1 MTEDQFLSEYE
12 ILAIIADT
20 TDSDVYKA
28 SITGF
33 NVANAKAMLT
43 AVCATE
49 LKKNPKNAHFT
60 AAKQVLSDGPGSRE
74 KFLELI
80 RNGHIDASHDI
91 WTKPVQ
97 FNKTK
102 NFLSD
107 AAKRKQTYRQKGSAG
122 PLSQQLEA
130 LHLRMNEGD
139 GPDTIQKSTNFKNI
153 IQKHLSPGSE
163 LTRPQVVELEKT
175 VPTSI
180 QKASDSKQSL
190 PQNFAFKFNGLIDS
204 VSLLQVKIDDQAQTI
219 AEATRTEFK
228 KFWTED
234 QLGIFTT
241 QIMNQM
247 EDDASFNGLVDRKI
261 AAKFDKLELDDDVK
275 KMVEKQI
282 EAIKEQ
288 LMKDFSM
295 RMHQVE
301 KRVEKTESTI
311 ATVETRIE
319 EGENNTRVLNEKI
332 DSFEPFENFGTR
344 NGSGKESLSDYE
356 VEQAYAE
363 FVSMAKEYSRATFVA
378 QREGLVTI
386 IIMEKSFYSKNQ
398 DNKVTMNQT
407 MVENELGFKLAI
419 FGDPTISRK
428 NKYPIFEAKLTADA
442 EGNRLNLFKMKRF
455 MNKRINFKGK
465 LVVKISAPPRFS
477 IKPVTDMLMDREIIL
492 DSIDTKNGKICIYI
506 NDGNKTI
513 LEPYTTGYKEY
524 RDSCSFFIPAHPM
537 LLVRL
542 REPSIDK
549 LRAIARSEHFIHPSF
564 GVLVRKPKKHYG
576 QNNNNKPEHRF
587 ENISNFHT
595 DQENFDEQLKKFLMS
610 NNFV

>member
-1 MTEDQFLSEYE
+1 MTEDGYLSEYE
-12 ILAIIADT
+12 ILAIIADN
-20 TDSDVYKA
+20 TDSDVYKT

-49 LKKNPKNAHFT
+49 LKKDPKNTHFT
-60 AAKQVLSDGPGSRE
+60 AAKQVLADGPGSRE

-107 AAKRKQTYRQKGSAG
+107 AAKRKQKYRQKGPAE

-139 GPDTIQKSTNFKNI
+139 GTDKVLKSTNFKTI
-153 IQKHLSPGSE
+153 LEKHLGPNSE
-163 LTRPQVVELEKT
+163 SVQPEVVELDDT
-175 VPTSI
+175 TLTST
-180 QKASDSKQSL
+180 QKASDSEQSL
-190 PQNFAFKFNGLIDS
+190 PQNFAVKFNGLIDS

-228 KFWTED
+228 KFWTRD

-261 AAKFDKLELDDDVK
+261 AAKFDTLELDDDVR
-275 KMVEKQI
+275 KMVAKQI
-282 EAIKEQ
+282 EDIKEQ
-288 LMKDFSM
+288 MMKDFNM

-301 KRVEKTESTI
+301 KRVEKSETRI
-311 ATVETRIE
+311 ASAETRIE
-319 EGENNTRVLNEKI
+319 KGENNTRVLTAKLDN
-332 DSFEPFENFGTR
+332 FEPFENFGAR
-344 NGSGKESLSDYE
+344 NGSGKDSLSDYE
-356 VEQAYAE
+356 VEQAYTE
-363 FVSMAKEYSRATFVA
+363 YITMAKEYTRATFVA

-386 IIMEKSFYSKNQ
+386 ILMEKSFYSKNQ
-398 DNKVTMNQT
+398 DNKLMMNQE
-407 MVENELGFKLAI
+407 MVEQELGFKLAI
-419 FGDPTISRK
+419 FGEPTISGR
-428 NKYPIFEAKLTADA
+428 NKYPVFEAKLTADA
-442 EGNRLNLFKMKRF
+442 DGNRLNMSKMKKF
-455 MNKRINFKGK
+455 MDKRIRYKGK
-465 LVVKISAPPRFS
+465 ILVKISAPPRFS
-477 IKPVTDMLMDREIIL
+477 IKPITDMLMDREIIL
-492 DSIDTKNGKICIYI
+492 DSIDRKNGKICVYI
-506 NDGNKTI
+506 NDGDKTI
-513 LEPYTTGYKEY
+513 LEPKTTGYSKY
-524 RDSCSFFIPAHPM
+524 RESCSFFTPAHPM

-549 LRAIARSEHFIHPSF
+549 LRAIARSEHFVHPSF
-564 GVLVRKPKKHYG
+564 GVLVRKPKKRYG
-576 QNNNNKPEHRF
+576 NNNRSEYRS
-587 ENISNFHT
+587 ENISTFHV
-595 DQENFDEQLKKFLMS
+595 DQENFDEQLKQFLMS